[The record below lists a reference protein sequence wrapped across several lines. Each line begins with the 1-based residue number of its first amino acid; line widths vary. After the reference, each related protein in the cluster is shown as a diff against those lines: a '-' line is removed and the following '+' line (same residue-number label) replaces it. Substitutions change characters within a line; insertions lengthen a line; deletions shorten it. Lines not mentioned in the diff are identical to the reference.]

1 MFALLN
7 VDTDQ
12 YISSTTRL
20 HRIAPGLDVYYNAD
34 EEHARRWKTETG
46 AQRTLDRLYADGS
59 IPGNVDVRVVEVD
72 DVW

>member
-20 HRIAPGLDVYYNAD
+20 HRFGPGLDVYYNAD
-34 EEHARRWKTETG
+34 EEHARRWKTEAG

-59 IPGNVDVRVVEVD
+59 IPGNVDVRVVEVE

>member
-20 HRIAPGLDVYYNAD
+20 HRFGPGLDVYYNAD
-34 EEHARRWKTETG
+34 EEHAKRWKTEVG
-46 AQRTLDRLYADGS
+46 AQRTLDRLYAEGS
-59 IPGNVDVRVVEVD
+59 TPGNVDVRVVEVD